1 MKKIA
6 FFSSVVVAGLFL
18 MSGCGVQMLPMALDT
33 AEDND
38 PYFTINQEKNAD
50 YVEKF
55 TASAIF
61 LDNLPGCWGFE
72 KDACRDFSVE
82 SNIVYNGMGI
92 LHLKWDKSKKG
103 CDWIGS
109 GFMWNNWQTVD
120 MSDIIDTWALEF
132 WARTADGDEIGS
144 VPLNFCFL
152 DNNNKSTPVIACGS
166 RFYEGFGLNST
177 WKKITI
183 PLKYFRFV
191 DSGLNLVEIS
201 QMIMSFEGTAEI
213 YVDEMKLVDMAPK
226 EE

>member
-6 FFSSVVVAGLFL
+6 LIFNLFL
-18 MSGCGVQMLPMALDT
+18 CIILVTGCGIQMLPMALDT

-38 PYFTINQEKNAD
+38 PYYVINKVKNTD
-50 YVEKF
+50 YIDKF
-55 TASAIF
+55 TASTIF

-72 KDACRDFSVE
+72 KDACRDFSVV
-82 SNIVYNGMGI
+82 SDVVYKGVGS

-103 CDWIGS
+103 CDWIGV

-132 WARTADGDEIGS
+132 WIRTAEGDEIGS
-144 VPLNFCFL
+144 VPINFCFL
-152 DNNNKSTPVIACGS
+152 DNNSKSTPIISCKS
-166 RFYEGFGLNST
+166 EFYNGFGVNST
-177 WKKITI
+177 WKQVRI

-191 DSGLNLVEIS
+191 DSGLNPVEIS
-201 QMIMSFEGTAEI
+201 QLLISFDGTAEVYI
-213 YVDEMKLVDMAPK
+213 DEMKLVELTT